1 MRRHAADRPDACI
14 RGRRP
19 AAGRP
24 PGRCRATGG
33 RCPAPP
39 RRRPTRSG
47 SRPEPPTVRPAARP
61 CRRSRAASRW
71 RRLSRTGVQIVV
83 GDPDDHPGLVDQLG
97 DDGAQHGLRL
107 RRALPARQV
116 GQQLAGDGGADPDH
130 ALALAGR
137 RVGGAL
143 HDVFKLVG
151 QPLQRRGQ
159 PRRCRRFRRGLA
171 VGEAVGI
178 AVLVRLEQVGR
189 FEDRLRRRG
198 GSSGSGGGGGAL
210 GISASEARRSSRR
223 RATSASNSVSNR
235 NLRVDVM
242 IGSDQGS
249 GERQHQ

>member
-1 MRRHAADRPDACI
+1 MRRHAAGRAHRSLAVAQQADDRQVDVVPQAGAVPLHPAVGPLDPAI
-14 RGRRP
+14 AGSHRRFGQQHDLSGET
-19 AAGRP
+19 A
-24 PGRCRATGG
+24 
-33 RCPAPP
+33 P
-39 RRRPTRSG
+39 RRDGVDFLRQ
-47 SRPEPPTVRPAARP
+47 
-61 CRRSRAASRW
+61 
-71 RRLSRTGVQIVV
+71 GVQILV
-83 GDPDDHPGLVDQLG
+83 GDPDDHPGLVDQFG

-107 RRALPARQV
+107 RGALPPRQF

-151 QPLQRRGQ
+151 EPLQRRRQ
-159 PRRCRRFRRGLA
+159 PRHRRRFGRGLA
-171 VGEAVGI
+171 VGETVGI

-198 GSSGSGGGGGAL
+198 RFFRFGRGRL
-210 GISASEARRSSRR
+210 GFGINASDARRSSRR

-242 IGSDQGS
+242 IVF
-249 GERQHQ
+249 